1 MNRRI
6 ARIVAL
12 VALALGV
19 TACSYP
25 TPAPDQVGLYY
36 NEGSSDGYQFAY
48 CIDGGKSNSEQEW
61 NNSVVY
67 LPTSVRTWNVATDE
81 SADSREPIVVAT
93 KPREGQPSGVPVS
106 VWPQANMELN
116 SNCDDI
122 EGVKGGTLRKF
133 WESIGRRK
141 QADTD
146 PGWKAMMLVTVV
158 PALQKATRDVVREY
172 DADALVANAGGIL
185 TEVQTKI
192 SARFAVELERLSGG
206 KFFCGPAFE
215 RGNRECPP
223 VELIIKDV
231 DFANPAIQAARD
243 EKQRAAEAGA
253 AKLAEAQGLLQSQLA
268 LNKALADPNYRSFL
282 FKQMD
287 VEIAKACA
295 SNPQCTLV
303 VPNGANVIVP
313 AGK

>member
-1 MNRRI
+1 MKHRI
-6 ARIVAL
+6 FRFIAL
-12 VALALGV
+12 AALALGV

-36 NEGSSDGYQFAY
+36 NQGSVDGYQFGY

-81 SADSREPIVVAT
+81 GADAKEPIVVPT
-93 KPREGQPSGVPVS
+93 KPRKDQPSGVPVA

-116 SNCDDI
+116 SNCNDI
-122 EGVKGGTLRKF
+122 EGFTGGTLRKF

-158 PALQKATRDVVREY
+158 PALQKAVRDVVREY
-172 DADALVANAGGIL
+172 DADALVANAGGVL

-192 SARFAVELERLSGG
+192 SERFAVELERLSGG

-215 RGNRECPP
+215 RGNPTCPP
-223 VELIIKDV
+223 VELIVKDV

-243 EKQRAAEAGA
+243 EKQRAAESGA
-253 AKLAEAQGLLQSQLA
+253 AKLAEAEGLLQSQIA
-268 LNKALADPNYRSFL
+268 LNKALADPNYRTYL
-282 FKQMD
+282 FRQMD

-295 SNPQCTLV
+295 ANPNCTLV

-313 AGK
+313 SK